1 MPELKFIYGSSV
13 LIVFVFV
20 RILTSNPF
28 VIIPIL
34 IVLAL
39 GFLKLNDIY
48 SKYDLVL
55 PQQFQKLQLELK
67 KYRKGII

>member
-13 LIVFVFV
+13 LIVFIFV

-34 IVLAL
+34 VVLAL
-39 GFLKLNDIY
+39 GFLKLDEIY
-48 SKYDLVL
+48 LKHDLVL
-55 PQQFQKLQLELK
+55 PEQFQKLQL
-67 KYRKGII
+67 

>member
-13 LIVFVFV
+13 LIVFIFV

-34 IVLAL
+34 VVLAL
-39 GFLKLNDIY
+39 GFLKLDEIY
-48 SKYDLVL
+48 LKHDL
-55 PQQFQKLQLELK
+55 
-67 KYRKGII
+67 

>member
-1 MPELKFIYGSSV
+1 MVEQSEMPELKFIYGSSV

-55 PQQFQKLQLELK
+55 PQQFQKLQL
-67 KYRKGII
+67 

>member
-1 MPELKFIYGSSV
+1 MPELKFIYGSRV

-55 PQQFQKLQLELK
+55 PQQFQKLQL
-67 KYRKGII
+67 

>member
-13 LIVFVFV
+13 LIVFIFV

-34 IVLAL
+34 VVLAL
-39 GFLKLNDIY
+39 GFPKLDEIYLKH
-48 SKYDLVL
+48 DLVL
-55 PQQFQKLQLELK
+55 PEQF
-67 KYRKGII
+67 